1 MTDLYRG
8 KRLWVDRK
16 EYLLP
21 NGSRVEKVAV
31 HPGDAVVVLPFRAD
45 GSCYLIRQY
54 RFVIGEYILEAPAG
68 TLNPGED
75 PLTAAQ
81 RELIEETGFQAETL
95 VPRGSIYSTPG
106 FSDEVLYLYEAHG
119 LSPSCLYGQDEDEII
134 ELVKVRKEE
143 LHDMI
148 RDGRISDAK
157 TISIICRCIGA
168 PQ

>member
-16 EYLLP
+16 EYDLP
-21 NGSRVEKVAV
+21 SGSRVERVAV
-31 HPGDAVVVLPFRAD
+31 HPGNAVVILPFRAD

-54 RFVIGEYILEAPAG
+54 RFVIGEYIIEAPAG

-75 PLTAAQ
+75 PVAAAH

-95 VPRGSIYSTPG
+95 IPRGTLYTTPG
-106 FSDEVLYLYEAHG
+106 FSDEVLFLYEAHG
-119 LSPSCLYGQDEDEII
+119 LSPSCLYEKDEDEII
-134 ELVKVRKEE
+134 ELVRVKREDLPE
-143 LHDMI
+143 MI
-148 RDGRISDAK
+148 RDGRICDAK

-168 PQ
+168 SR